1 MTTVTDRDRPV
12 LTGLL
17 ALVAVAVVVGVVLG
31 VATLL
36 GTRVLGLGEASG
48 STGQATDADTLFLP
62 PPSPTDP
69 PSGPLVTLA
78 PDGGPTQVVEAPTA
92 EPSPTESESPEAGE
106 ISLSA
111 GQTSVSPMGQID
123 LTGTY
128 PGGEGAILQ
137 VQRFEGG
144 SWSDFPVTVS
154 VSGSTFAT
162 YVQTGRVGEARF
174 RVVDTDS
181 GVESNEV
188 TVRVG

>member
-1 MTTVTDRDRPV
+1 MSERERPV

-17 ALVAVAVVVGVVLG
+17 ALVAVAAVVGVVLG
-31 VATLL
+31 AATLV
-36 GTRVLGLGEASG
+36 GTRVLGVGGDTEA
-48 STGQATDADTLFLP
+48 TGRATVADSLYLP
-62 PPSPTDP
+62 TPSPTDP

-78 PDGGPTQVVEAPTA
+78 PDGGPTNVVEAPTPSA
-92 EPSPTESESPEAGE
+92 SPTESTGEGE

-111 GQTSVSPMGQID
+111 GQTSVAPMGQID

-144 SWSDFPVTVS
+144 GWTDFPVTVS
-154 VSGSTFAT
+154 VSGATFAT
-162 YVQTGRVGEARF
+162 YVQTGRTGQARF
-174 RVVDTDS
+174 RVVDTDT

-188 TVRVG
+188 AVRVG